1 MPGTSHGQGSLACC
15 SPWGHKELD
24 MTERLNKWNSK
35 KPCSVFSKSPVN
47 VLSYFHNLKKCKRKN
62 THKTNKKSHT
72 NRSQCGVEDFL
83 GSFTTDPQDAELVVR
98 IGKTKAMRLAEQG
111 AEETWLLTPGPC
123 SAQTV
128 ALHTWVLSSTRQS
141 KRGPTPN

>member
-1 MPGTSHGQGSLACC
+1 MET
-15 SPWGHKELD
+15 WGHRAAES
-24 MTERLNKWNSK
+24 RRQA
-35 KPCSVFSKSPVN
+35 
-47 VLSYFHNLKKCKRKN
+47 H
-62 THKTNKKSHT
+62 SHPGGEAPGRGHCR
-72 NRSQCGVEDFL
+72 RSQLCFVPLHPGENPFPPTSAWGPCRCRQL
-83 GSFTTDPQDAELVVR
+83 
-98 IGKTKAMRLAEQG
+98 KAAGRGERGAEQG